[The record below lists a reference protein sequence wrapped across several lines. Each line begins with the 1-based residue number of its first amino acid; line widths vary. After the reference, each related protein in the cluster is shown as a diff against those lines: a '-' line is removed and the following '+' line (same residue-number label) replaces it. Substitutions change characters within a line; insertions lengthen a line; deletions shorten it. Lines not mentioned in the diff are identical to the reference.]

1 MIVTALK
8 IFVAVV
14 ATLVYSVAAIMS
26 ALLYR
31 KGAHYHSI
39 GRSWA
44 RLILRI
50 FGVKVHLKGIEN
62 LESGKTYVYVSNH
75 ASMFDIPVV
84 IASIPDEVR
93 IVYKK
98 ELSYV
103 PIWGW
108 SLAVGPYI
116 AIDRLSAKDAIK
128 SLDEAAG
135 RIREGASVLLFAE
148 GTRTRTGKLQP
159 FKRGAFSLAVRSGI
173 PIVPLTINNSFRIL
187 PKGSLR
193 IRAADI
199 TMFIDKAIPTTRL
212 DGKADEM
219 TLMETVQQ
227 AISLHYVDQ
236 DDGASVEDENVQ
248 RV

>member
-1 MIVTALK
+1 MVIVT
-8 IFVAVV
+8 
-14 ATLVYSVAAIMS
+14 LVFSIAAIIG
-26 ALLYR
+26 ALLKRNGSY
-31 KGAHYHSI
+31 YHSI
-39 GRSWA
+39 GKTWA
-44 RLILRI
+44 RLVLRI

-62 LESGKTYVYVSNH
+62 LEPGKTYVYVSNH

-108 SLAVGPYI
+108 CLAVGPYI
-116 AIDRLSAKDAIK
+116 AIDRFSAKDAMK

-135 RIREGASVLLFAE
+135 KMRGGASVLLFAE

-173 PIVPLTINNSFRIL
+173 SIVPLTINNSFRIL

-193 IRAADI
+193 IRPADI
-199 TMFIDKAIPTTRL
+199 TMFIGTAIPTKGL
-212 DGKADEM
+212 DGKSDEM
-219 TLMETVQQ
+219 SLMETVRI
-227 AISLHYVDQ
+227 AISQHYVDQ
-236 DDGASVEDENVQ
+236 DDDVPVAAGIADGV
-248 RV
+248 